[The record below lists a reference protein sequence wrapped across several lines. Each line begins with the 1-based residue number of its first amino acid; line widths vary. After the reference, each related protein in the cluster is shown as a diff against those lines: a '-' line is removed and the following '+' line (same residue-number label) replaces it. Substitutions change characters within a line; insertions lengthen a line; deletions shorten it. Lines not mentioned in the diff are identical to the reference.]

1 MIFREKLSFDAHHTS
16 IFIQQET
23 RLHKLSGLA
32 TVTDDNA
39 VRLAHSAAA
48 HSLKQQRDRLV
59 DVFRNRSCL
68 LCIGMIV
75 TAASFKLGFKVLTA
89 D

>member
-32 TVTDDNA
+32 TDDIA
-39 VRLAHSAAA
+39 VGLAHSAAA

-59 DVFRNRSCL
+59 DVFLNRSCL
-68 LCIGMIV
+68 LCICMIV

>member
-16 IFIQQET
+16 IFTGIQQET

-32 TVTDDNA
+32 TDDIA